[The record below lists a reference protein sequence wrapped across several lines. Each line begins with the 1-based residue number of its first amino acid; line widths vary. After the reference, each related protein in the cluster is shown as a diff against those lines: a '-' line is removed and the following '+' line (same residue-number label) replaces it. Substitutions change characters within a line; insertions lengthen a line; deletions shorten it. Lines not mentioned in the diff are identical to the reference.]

1 MERVKGRGKLGRIA
15 VLALLLFLLGAASI
29 ARAELSAS
37 GNLFITFNGGIV
49 PNALPRHDRAPITVW
64 IAGKVRTLAGE
75 QPPALR
81 TITIALNRSGRL
93 ETKGLPTCRR
103 GRIEATT
110 SAEALKV
117 CGDALV
123 GSGTYRARS
132 TFPEQ
137 ARSPTFGKIL
147 AFNATTNGHPAILA
161 HVHGT
166 KPAPSTNII
175 PFQIRR
181 TKGRYGTVLTGSS
194 PIGLTRW
201 GYLKQ
206 ITLRL
211 HRNYVYRGRR
221 HSYLSA
227 PCRAPE
233 DLSQATFPF
242 AYTSMSF
249 VDGRILS
256 ATLSRTCRVRR
267 GT

>member
-1 MERVKGRGKLGRIA
+1 MKGRVRLGRIA
-15 VLALLLFLLGAASI
+15 VLASLLFLLGAASI
-29 ARAELSAS
+29 ARAEPSAS

-75 QPPALR
+75 RPPALR
-81 TITIALNRSGRL
+81 MVTIALNRSGRL

-147 AFNATTNGHPAILA
+147 AFNATTNGHPTILA

-166 KPAPSTNII
+166 KPGSQHQHHPLPDPSNEGSLRDRPNRRLAGRADPLGLPEADHAAAPS
-175 PFQIRR
+175 Q
-181 TKGRYGTVLTGSS
+181 
-194 PIGLTRW
+194 
-201 GYLKQ
+201 
-206 ITLRL
+206 LRL
-211 HRNYVYRGRR
+211 PRPAAQ
-221 HSYLSA
+221 LSLGA
-227 PCRAPE
+227 LPGPGGPLGG
-233 DLSQATFPF
+233 DLP
-242 AYTSMSF
+242 
-249 VDGRILS
+249 V
-256 ATLSRTCRVRR
+256 RVVVLLPPR
-267 GT
+267 